1 MAKRYRVTWD
11 ILIDDKSPVAAAIE
25 AAMAIRSKDSPPL
38 GFTVQELCDDGSES
52 ILSPREI
59 DLSEYYHCPKCCEY
73 FSDTKIEDCDPEEAE
88 TMPLT
93 LGVFCPK
100 CNSELK
106 GCVDTL

>member
-25 AAMAIRSKDSPPL
+25 AALAIRSKDSPPL
-38 GFTVQELCDDGSES
+38 GFTVQELCADGTES

-73 FSDTKIEDCDPEEAE
+73 FSDTKIEECDPEEALFNMG
-88 TMPLT
+88 TP
-93 LGVFCPK
+93 GVFCPK
-100 CNSELK
+100 CGTEL
-106 GCVDTL
+106 GDCVNTL